1 MRKPKSFSVAYYW
14 NGQAF
19 TLTETFR
26 SRRQAVKVAYGLA
39 NAGFPA
45 LVRRVA

>member
-1 MRKPKSFSVAYYW
+1 MKSRKCFTVAYYW
-14 NGQAF
+14 AGMAH

-26 SRRQAVKVAYGLA
+26 TRRQAVKVAYGLV

-45 LVRRVA
+45 MVRRIV